1 MTRPDTDARARGRPG
16 FGNPGAYRI
25 RVRGQL
31 SESWSV
37 RFGDMRVTVSGH
49 VESEPVTILEGEVRD
64 QAELMGIL
72 SNLHH
77 LHLPLLSVELL

>member
-1 MTRPDTDARARGRPG
+1 
-16 FGNPGAYRI
+16 
-25 RVRGQL
+25 
-31 SESWSV
+31 
-37 RFGDMRVTVSGH
+37 MRVTVSGH